1 MKMKLTLIMC
11 LMIVVAS
18 CSKDNDDDTNTPD
31 KTIEQLLT
39 EKAWKADELRIQLS
53 NNTNT
58 YYKRGGTSNTANY
71 DSDSLRFNTNNTG
84 TYYFS
89 GAQYATT
96 WNFIDADQFKMTIVI
111 NYPTPITVN
120 LENIHI
126 TQNFFKYAQYST
138 NAGVSYLASGTR
150 TQN

>member
-1 MKMKLTLIMC
+1 
-11 LMIVVAS
+11 MIVVAS
-18 CSKDNDDDTNTPD
+18 CSKDNDDDDDTNTPD

-58 YYKRGGTSNTANY
+58 YYKRGGTSITANY

-84 TYYFS
+84 IYYYS
-89 GAQYATT
+89 T
-96 WNFIDADQFKMTIVI
+96 WNFIDADKFKMTIVI

-126 TQNFFKYAQYST
+126 TQNFFKYAQYSA

>member
-1 MKMKLTLIMC
+1 MSCLKLRCLFLPMTLLLLPVPTIFITQKLMKMKLTLIIC

-71 DSDSLRFNTNNTG
+71 DSDSLRFNTYNTG

-96 WNFIDADQFKMTIVI
+96 WNFIDANKFKMTIV
-111 NYPTPITVN
+111 
-120 LENIHI
+120 
-126 TQNFFKYAQYST
+126 
-138 NAGVSYLASGTR
+138 
-150 TQN
+150 